1 MVLRKWREWH
11 FQTLLGDCQPSTG
24 GAATLRN
31 SLIVS
36 QKAEHRI
43 TVWPRNFPLATY
55 PREIKTRPH
64 KKHGY
69 KCSSSIIHSSQ
80 RWKPKYPSADAWT
93 KKQCCHGPSRT
104 EAGEERG
111 RGVMEDPLGLVTRLH
126 QWAGVHRERQKAVH
140 LGQRILPAQA
150 LWSPRECTT
159 KGSQRGKGGVRS
171 CLGEEAGVALG
182 PLTS

>member
-1 MVLRKWREWH
+1 MERL
-11 FQTLLGDCQPSTG
+11 TLSNTAGETVSLPQR

-80 RWKPKYPSADAWT
+80 KVETQISISWCMDQETVLPRSPAALK
-93 KKQCCHGPSRT
+93 RVRR
-104 EAGEERG
+104 GE
-111 RGVMEDPLGLVTRLH
+111 GVTEDPLGLVTSFAPVSRSS
-126 QWAGVHRERQKAVH
+126 QGERQKAVH

-159 KGSQRGKGGVRS
+159 KGSQRGKGR
-171 CLGEEAGVALG
+171 GEKLSGGRGRVALG